1 MSETKGEYKTTPLE
15 DRHPNCISNHPLSF
29 ITKREYFAAK
39 AMQGYSASKRYSGE
53 THKIVADMSVIRADA
68 LIEALD
74 K

>member
-39 AMQGYSASKRYSGE
+39 AMQGLLSSYADSLMGSEA
-53 THKIVADMSVIRADA
+53 VAVDSVAMADE